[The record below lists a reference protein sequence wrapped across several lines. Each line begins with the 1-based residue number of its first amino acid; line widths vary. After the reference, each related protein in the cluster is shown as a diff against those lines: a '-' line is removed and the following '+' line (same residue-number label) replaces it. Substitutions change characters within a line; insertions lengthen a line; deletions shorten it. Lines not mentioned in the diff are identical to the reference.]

1 MGARGLVSG
10 MARPHEAWNTGDS
23 CGSGIVSNAKHAIYR
38 LVSLDGSPHPV
49 LDAPYESIA
58 AAEAAASR
66 WCEGQGS
73 ARSDCERGI
82 GLEVQTSCGEWR
94 TLGYPSACLL
104 GHGARAKKTGA
115 P

>member
-1 MGARGLVSG
+1 MGWMDLASG
-10 MARPHEAWNTGDS
+10 IARPREAWNTGDS
-23 CGSGIVSNAKHAIYR
+23 CGSGIVSDDQRALYR

-66 WCEGQGS
+66 WCEGQG
-73 ARSDCERGI
+73 RSRSVCERGI

-94 TLGYPSACLL
+94 TLGYPRACLL
-104 GHGARAKKTGA
+104 GSGGQNKK
-115 P
+115 

>member
-1 MGARGLVSG
+1 M
-10 MARPHEAWNTGDS
+10 
-23 CGSGIVSNAKHAIYR
+23 
-38 LVSLDGSPHPV
+38 

-66 WCEGQGS
+66 WCERQGRSPS
-73 ARSDCERGI
+73 ASEQGI

-104 GHGARAKKTGA
+104 GHGDRSKKTGA

>member
-1 MGARGLVSG
+1 MDSAPG
-10 MARPHEAWNTGDS
+10 MAHPSEAWNTGDS
-23 CGSGIVSNAKHAIYR
+23 CESGIVPGSGNTLYR

-66 WCEGQGS
+66 WCEGQGRSPS
-73 ARSDCERGI
+73 AFEQGI
-82 GLEVQTSCGEWR
+82 GLEVQTSSGDWR
-94 TLGYPSACLL
+94 TLSYPSACLI
-104 GHGARAKKTGA
+104 GHGDRMKKTGA

>member
-1 MGARGLVSG
+1 M
-10 MARPHEAWNTGDS
+10 
-23 CGSGIVSNAKHAIYR
+23 SNAKHTLYR

-66 WCEGQGS
+66 WCEGQGRSRS
-73 ARSDCERGI
+73 AFEQGI
-82 GLEVQTSCGEWR
+82 GLEVQTGCGEWR

-104 GHGARAKKTGA
+104 GHGDLKKKTGA
-115 P
+115 L

>member
-1 MGARGLVSG
+1 MGGMNSTDG
-10 MARPHEAWNTGDS
+10 MARSYEAWNTGDS
-23 CGSGIVSNAKHAIYR
+23 CRSGIVPDSKRVLYR

-66 WCEGQGS
+66 WCEGQGNS
-73 ARSDCERGI
+73 RSTCERGI

-94 TLGYPSACLL
+94 TLGYPSACLI
-104 GHGARAKKTGA
+104 GHGDMKKKTGA
-115 P
+115 S

>member
-1 MGARGLVSG
+1 M
-10 MARPHEAWNTGDS
+10 
-23 CGSGIVSNAKHAIYR
+23 SNAKHTLYR

-49 LDAPYESIA
+49 LDAPYESVA

-66 WCEGQGS
+66 WCEGQGRSRS
-73 ARSDCERGI
+73 AFEQGI
-82 GLEVQTSCGEWR
+82 GLEVQTGCGEWR

-104 GHGARAKKTGA
+104 GHGDLKKKTGA

>member
-1 MGARGLVSG
+1 
-10 MARPHEAWNTGDS
+10 MARRSTPWNTVDR
-23 CGSGIVSNAKHAIYR
+23 CESGQMPESGCPLYR
-38 LVSLDGSPHPV
+38 LVALDGQPHPV

-66 WCEGQGS
+66 WCAGQG
-73 ARSDCERGI
+73 RSMSVVQRGI
-82 GLEVQTSCGEWR
+82 ALEVQTRCGEWR

-104 GHGARAKKTGA
+104 ESGRGVGA